1 MAIFRE
7 LRKPIDL
14 YVQKQVEKD
23 PGNTVNIIFT
33 STLLPAP
40 ETGFD
45 GWDPKNME
53 LLKKMEQA
61 YQRQH
66 PESPITK
73 VLSDQV
79 AMVEDGFN
87 QYQTMVSGT
96 MAAPEIALKDPNG
109 NELRLSNLKGKVVL
123 VDFWASWCQPCR
135 KENPNVVRLY
145 KKFKSKGFEIFSVSL
160 DQDPKAWKDAI
171 AKDGLIW
178 PNHVSDLMGWQT
190 PLTQQYGFQSIPY
203 TVLLNRDGNII
214 GVGLRGEQLE
224 RKLEEVLS
232 K

>member
-1 MAIFRE
+1 MA
-7 LRKPIDL
+7 
-14 YVQKQVEKD
+14 
-23 PGNTVNIIFT
+23 
-33 STLLPAP
+33 
-40 ETGFD
+40 
-45 GWDPKNME
+45 
-53 LLKKMEQA
+53 
-61 YQRQH
+61 
-66 PESPITK
+66 
-73 VLSDQV
+73 
-79 AMVEDGFN
+79 
-87 QYQTMVSGT
+87 SGT
-96 MAAPEIALKDPNG
+96 MAAPEIAMKDPNG
-109 NELRLSNLKGKVVL
+109 KELRLSALKGKVVL
-123 VDFWASWCQPCR
+123 VDFWASWCGPCR

-145 KKFKSKGFEIFSVSL
+145 KKFKSKGFEVFSVSL

>member
-1 MAIFRE
+1 
-7 LRKPIDL
+7 
-14 YVQKQVEKD
+14 
-23 PGNTVNIIFT
+23 
-33 STLLPAP
+33 
-40 ETGFD
+40 
-45 GWDPKNME
+45 
-53 LLKKMEQA
+53 
-61 YQRQH
+61 
-66 PESPITK
+66 
-73 VLSDQV
+73 LSDQV

-87 QYQTMVSGT
+87 QYQTMASGT

-109 NELRLSNLKGKVVL
+109 NELRLSALKGKVVL
-123 VDFWASWCQPCR
+123 VDFWASWCGPCR

-145 KKFKSKGFEIFSVSL
+145 KKFKAKGFEIFSVSL